1 MSKCLLFITN
11 CWLEVGSVVLMQVEN
26 ESTSF
31 ESFCREAAMI
41 ETIGL
46 EDLDNSISGI
56 EYGEMVTWPSV
67 QIKNY
72 GELYFKTPSINK
84 SRRCAH

>member
-1 MSKCLLFITN
+1 
-11 CWLEVGSVVLMQVEN
+11 
-26 ESTSF
+26 
-31 ESFCREAAMI
+31 MI

-56 EYGEMVTWPSV
+56 KYGEMVTWPSV

-72 GELYFKTPSINK
+72 GELTLFVAFRNFILNPPPYINAGDVHIISISK
-84 SRRCAH
+84 KKKMPFACQRCGFSQTVGT